1 MTAGTVLA
9 ADQLTDQP
17 ASWPVV
23 SAEALARGAITTY
36 VDERVMSPSEDV
48 LDRQFARHPGAVGV
62 IALDDADRA
71 VLVRQFRHPVQHRLI
86 EPPAGLLDIAGE
98 DPLTTAR
105 RELAE
110 EVGLA
115 AADWRVLVDTFTS
128 PGALSEAQRM
138 YLARELSPGDRPSGF
153 QAAGEEAEMDIVWAG
168 LDDLAAAV
176 LDGRLHSPTLIAG
189 VLAAVAAKS
198 SRGGYQSLRPANAD
212 WPARR
217 ELLHRQTPDPG

>member
-1 MTAGTVLA
+1 MTAGPALA
-9 ADQLTDQP
+9 ADQLADEP

-23 SAEALARGAITTY
+23 SAEVLARGAITSY
-36 VDERVMSPSEDV
+36 VDERVMSPADDV

-62 IALDDADRA
+62 IALDDQDRA
-71 VLVRQFRHPVQHRLI
+71 VLVRQYRHPARHRLI
-86 EPPAGLLDIAGE
+86 EPPAGLLDVAGE
-98 DPLTTAR
+98 DPLTTAQ

-110 EVGLA
+110 EAGLA

-138 YLARELSPGDRPSGF
+138 YLARDLSTVNQPAGF

-168 LDDLAAAV
+168 LNDLAAAV
-176 LDGRLHSPTLIAG
+176 LGGRLHSPTLIAG
-189 VLAAVAAKS
+189 VLAAVAAKG
-198 SRGGYQSLRPANAD
+198 SRGGYENLRPADAD

-217 ELLHRQTPDPG
+217 ELLQRQSPDPG